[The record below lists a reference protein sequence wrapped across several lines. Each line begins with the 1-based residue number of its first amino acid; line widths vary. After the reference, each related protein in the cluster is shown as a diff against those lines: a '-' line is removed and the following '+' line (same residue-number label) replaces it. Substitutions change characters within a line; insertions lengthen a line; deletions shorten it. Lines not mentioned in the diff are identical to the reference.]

1 MLLRYMIFIYFTI
14 ISFSCK
20 KNASY
25 ENNNLN
31 LSDTITVTSL
41 IKQYDSLLY
50 IDGERAFLSI
60 KNALEMAEN
69 LNYMNGIAQCSFKIA
84 QFYESK
90 QDYEKS
96 IAFYNLAISNCRSK
110 NHLIFKTYLQTRLV
124 EVQYI
129 SGACDSI
136 YADSVINN
144 YNQMSLKHAI
154 FINDSNQIA
163 NALYSIG
170 INFNKKHQI
179 DSAKK
184 YFLQS
189 AIIKD
194 QGSTN
199 NLWLSNAMNAIGST
213 FHRLNQYD
221 SAINYY
227 KKGIKLKNGQ
237 SNLLIASNLAECY
250 FYTNL
255 IDSAIFYYLKCE
267 ESSEIIMQDLH
278 FKQYLLKQL
287 SLCYE
292 IKGDIS
298 NSYNIYKKRLVI
310 SDSIDSIDKI
320 KEIYKLMTKYETN
333 KKDQQILL
341 TTSKLTSESL
351 QKRIF
356 LVSAIS
362 LASLII
368 IISVLFLQQKRLSQK
383 KSLLQQSQIASLLST
398 QELKS
403 INAMV
408 EGQED
413 ERKRIAEDLHD
424 RVGSILSTVKLY
436 FNSLNTKIDTFQ
448 GENNQQFEKANTLLD
463 EAVDEIRRISHNLIS
478 SILMKFGLGPA
489 LKDLCE
495 TVEGAQQIKVDL
507 QMHGID
513 QRLNNQL
520 EISLY
525 RIIQEL
531 ISNILK
537 HAKATEIT
545 ISITH
550 QNGNLNILV
559 EDNGKGFDTS
569 VIPNGIG
576 LKNIK
581 SRILKLNGQINI
593 DSVTDRGT
601 IVNLN
606 FIV

>member
-362 LASLII
+362 LAS
-368 IISVLFLQQKRLSQK
+368 
-383 KSLLQQSQIASLLST
+383 
-398 QELKS
+398 
-403 INAMV
+403 
-408 EGQED
+408 
-413 ERKRIAEDLHD
+413 
-424 RVGSILSTVKLY
+424 
-436 FNSLNTKIDTFQ
+436 
-448 GENNQQFEKANTLLD
+448 NQ
-463 EAVDEIRRISHNLIS
+463 
-478 SILMKFGLGPA
+478 
-489 LKDLCE
+489 
-495 TVEGAQQIKVDL
+495 
-507 QMHGID
+507 
-513 QRLNNQL
+513 
-520 EISLY
+520 
-525 RIIQEL
+525 
-531 ISNILK
+531 
-537 HAKATEIT
+537 
-545 ISITH
+545 
-550 QNGNLNILV
+550 
-559 EDNGKGFDTS
+559 
-569 VIPNGIG
+569 
-576 LKNIK
+576 
-581 SRILKLNGQINI
+581 
-593 DSVTDRGT
+593 
-601 IVNLN
+601 
-606 FIV
+606 